1 MLILISYY
9 DLLMLLSLH
18 LRILELLLLLFQPS
32 LLIWIHMMIL
42 IRKHSVIVL
51 FRALPQRNLVHLV
64 LESHMLLRGLS
75 TLGLLLTNTTLN
87 IDNSIVQLIEVDELT
102 QADLALFRDL
112 RLH

>member
-9 DLLMLLSLH
+9 DLWMFLSLH

-32 LLIWIHMMIL
+32 LLILIHMMIL
-42 IRKHSVIVL
+42 IRQHSVIVL
-51 FRALPQRNLVHLV
+51 FRTLPQRIFAHLV
-64 LESHMLLRGLS
+64 LESHMLLIGLS